1 MNGFHHDDTDPTTH
15 DGDQIAAEEN
25 DMNSD
30 HDTSDPT
37 SLPDSGADAAKEN
50 DMNSDDDTPTAPEAD
65 HSDEQ
70 RPLGFWL
77 RLVDHHLTAA
87 FDAEFGD
94 EGFDRRA
101 WMVLNLLSGD
111 MGDAALARLSRIE
124 SKRGGKLLRRL
135 EDAGLIARAD
145 DSWTL
150 TDAGRAQRDAMKDRV
165 EAIRARVLSAVSE
178 EEYDALVGS
187 LQKIAREFGWDG
199 SGRMPRGRGFGPRG
213 FGRRGFGPGF
223 RPGFGPGF
231 GGFGRG
237 GGFGPGGLDPRSD
250 DRPRPFD
257 GERGNAHRG
266 FGPGEAPRRG
276 HHDHDDAHRPGFRG
290 EYPGA
295 EHRHER
301 GQGCGHGEHSHGH
314 RRGFGG
320 ERGSHEHG
328 RGFGGERGSH
338 EHGAGGHERGRGGAG
353 RWAERAFER
362 GFEAGAAAASRM
374 PAGPQV

>member
-1 MNGFHHDDTDPTTH
+1 MNGFHNDDTDPTTY
-15 DGDQIAAEEN
+15 DGDEIAAKEN
-25 DMNSD
+25 DINSKD
-30 HDTSDPT
+30 DTLDPGST
-37 SLPDSGADAAKEN
+37 PDSGADAAKEN
-50 DMNSDDDTPTAPEAD
+50 DMNNNNDDTSTAPEAD

-101 WMVLNLLSGD
+101 WIVLNLLSGE
-111 MGDAALARLSRIE
+111 MGDAALARLSKIE

-135 EDAGLIARAD
+135 EDDGLIARTD
-145 DSWTL
+145 DSWAL

-165 EAIRARVLSAVSE
+165 DAIRARVLGAVSE
-178 EEYDALVGS
+178 EEFEALIGS
-187 LQKIAREFGWDG
+187 LKKIAREFGWDG

-237 GGFGPGGLDPRSD
+237 GGFGPGGFGPDSE

-266 FGPGEAPRRG
+266 FGPGEGPRRG
-276 HHDHDDAHRPGFRG
+276 RHDHDDAHRPEFRG
-290 EYPGA
+290 EYPGSG
-295 EHRHER
+295 HRHER
-301 GQGCGHGEHSHGH
+301 GQGCGHGEHSHEH

-320 ERGSHEHG
+320 ERGS
-328 RGFGGERGSH
+328 GERGSG
-338 EHGAGGHERGRGGAG
+338 ERGFGGHERGRGGAS
-353 RWAERAFER
+353 RSAERAFER

-374 PAGPQV
+374 SAGPQV